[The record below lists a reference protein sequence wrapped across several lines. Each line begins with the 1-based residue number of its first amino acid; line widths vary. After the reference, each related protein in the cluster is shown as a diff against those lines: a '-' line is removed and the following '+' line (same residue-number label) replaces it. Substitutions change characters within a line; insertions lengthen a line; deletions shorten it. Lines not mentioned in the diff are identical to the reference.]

1 MGATLLPPGAGA
13 EAPDDPLEW
22 LRTMH
27 PAHVRAPFAPR
38 HVELW
43 EWVAGIRR
51 GVRPRPFIGIW
62 PRHGGKST
70 SAELAVE
77 FLGLHGVRGYA
88 LYLRGT
94 QDDADKSV
102 QNIGALL
109 ESRAVER
116 YYPRHAQRAVGKYG
130 HSKGWRRERLVTSGG
145 LVVDAAGLDTA
156 IRGLKW
162 EERRPDVIIFDDLD
176 ALHDTADATRKKI
189 STLKKSVLPAG
200 SDDCAVVGIQNLI
213 IPNGIFAQLAD
224 GRADFLMD
232 RIVSGPHPA
241 VIGLE
246 TEVRWSEEYGRN
258 IGVILGGE
266 PTWEGQDL
274 DRCQEQIITFGLS
287 TFTEECQHQVH
298 EREGALWKKD
308 LLNETRRQEL
318 PDLKRVAIGV
328 DPSGGGA
335 AIGIICAGVGTD
347 GHLYVW
353 RDKTQPGKLGPLNWG
368 RATVALYDDERG
380 DRIVAEKNFG
390 GDMVASNIKVAA
402 RDDDGNERHVPVTM
416 VSASRGKA
424 VRAEPVASLW
434 EDGVAHIVGSLPELE
449 AEMTGWVPGDKASP
463 NRLDAMVWAATDL
476 MLKGRRTMRV
486 AGAGTPKEEAAT

>member
-13 EAPDDPLEW
+13 PAPADPLEW

-38 HVELW
+38 HEELW
-43 EWVAGIRR
+43 EWVAGICR

-70 SAELAVE
+70 SAELAAE
-77 FLGLHGVRGYA
+77 YLGLHGLRGYV

-102 QNIGALL
+102 QNIAALL
-109 ESRAVER
+109 ESQSVER
-116 YYPRHAQRAVGKYG
+116 HYPRHAQRAVGKYG
-130 HSKGWRRERLVTSGG
+130 NSKGWRRERLVTAGG

-156 IRGLKW
+156 IRGLKF

-176 ALHDTADATRKKI
+176 ALHDSADATRKKI
-189 STLKKSVLPAG
+189 GTLKKSVLPAG
-200 SDDCAVVGIQNLI
+200 SDDCAILGIQNLI

-224 GRADFLMD
+224 GRADFLAN

-241 VIGLE
+241 VVGLVTE
-246 TEVRWSEEYGRN
+246 TRWSEDLNRN
-258 IGVILGGE
+258 RAVIVGGS

-274 DRCQEQIITFGLS
+274 EKCQEQVDTFGLT
-287 TFTEECQHQVH
+287 TFIEECQHEVH
-298 EREGALWKKD
+298 EREGALWTKD
-308 LLNETRRQEL
+308 GINATRVQEL
-318 PDLKRVAIGV
+318 PDLKRVVVGV
-328 DPSGGGA
+328 DPSGGGD
-335 AIGIICAGVGTD
+335 AIGVIGAGIGTD

-353 RDKTQPGKLGPLNWG
+353 RDRTQAGKLGPLNWG
-368 RATVALYDDERG
+368 RAAVSLYDDEHG

-402 RDDDGNERHVPVTM
+402 RDDDGSERHVPVAM
-416 VSASRGKA
+416 VNASRGKA

-449 AEMTGWVPGDKASP
+449 AEMTGWVPGDKNSP

-476 MLKGRRTMRV
+476 MLTRKRKVGVYFPGM
-486 AGAGTPKEEAAT
+486 EEAEA